1 MEQVDCVV
9 IGAGVVGMA
18 CARALALS
26 GRDVIVIEKESM
38 PGSEISARNSGVIHA
53 GIYYPQNSLKAE
65 LCIKGK
71 ELLYSY
77 CNDHAVPH
85 KKCGK
90 LIVATT
96 SAEEKT
102 LEDIKQRAIKNGVDD
117 LHYLSASEIKDRE
130 PELHATKALFSPST
144 GIVDVHSLILAF
156 QGDLE
161 NNGGMIAFNT
171 PVTGGK
177 ASDQGIIL
185 HTGGESPMTLQA
197 KTVINAGG
205 LHAPTLAG
213 KLTHFPKECVPDLF
227 YAKGNYFSL
236 SGKAP
241 FSNLIYPVPEAAGL
255 GVHVTLDMEGQI
267 RFGPDV
273 EWVETLDYEVSPDRS
288 RPFYDAIRRYWP
300 ALKDGALT
308 PDYSGIRPKL
318 QAPGKPAVDFV
329 IQDKTNHGIHGLI
342 NLFGIESPG
351 LTASM
356 AIAEKVLALSS
367 QG

>member
-26 GRDVIVIEKESM
+26 GREVIVIEKESM

-53 GIYYPQNSLKAE
+53 GIYYPHNSLKAE
-65 LCIKGK
+65 LCVKGK
-71 ELLYSY
+71 ELLYQY
-77 CNDHAVPH
+77 CQGHAVPYNN
-85 KKCGK
+85 CGK

-96 SAEEKT
+96 TSEEKT
-102 LEDIKQRAIKNGVDD
+102 LEDIKQRAIRNGVDD
-117 LHYLSASEIKDRE
+117 LCYLSASEIKDRE
-130 PELHATKALFSPST
+130 PELHATKALYSPST
-144 GIVDVHSLILAF
+144 GIVDVHNLILAF

-161 NNGGMIAFNT
+161 NHGGMIAFNT
-171 PVTGGK
+171 PVTGGDV
-177 ASDQGIIL
+177 SNHRIIL
-185 HTGGESPMTLQA
+185 HTGGESPMALQA
-197 KTVINAGG
+197 KTVINAAG
-205 LHAPTLAG
+205 LHAPTLAAS
-213 KLTHFPKECVPDLF
+213 LTHFPKDCVPALF

-273 EWVETLDYEVSPDRS
+273 EWVETLDYEVSSDRS
-288 RPFYDAIRRYWP
+288 KPFYEAIRRYWP
-300 ALKDGALT
+300 DLKDGTLT

-318 QAPGKPAVDFV
+318 QAPGDPAVDFV
-329 IQDKTNHGIHGLI
+329 IQDNKTHGIPGLT

-351 LTASM
+351 LTASL
-356 AIAEKVLALSS
+356 AIAEKVQTLSS
-367 QG
+367 

>member
-9 IGAGVVGMA
+9 IGAGVVGMT

-26 GRDVIVIEKESM
+26 GREVIVIEKESM

-53 GIYYPQNSLKAE
+53 GIYYPHNSLKAE
-65 LCIKGK
+65 LCVKGK
-71 ELLYSY
+71 ELLYKY
-77 CNDHAVPH
+77 CQDHAVPH
-85 KKCGK
+85 RNCGK
-90 LIVATT
+90 LIVATNAT
-96 SAEEKT
+96 EEKT
-102 LEDIKQRAIKNGVDD
+102 LEDIKQRATKNGVDD
-117 LHYLSASEIKDRE
+117 LYYLSASEIKDRE
-130 PELHATKALFSPST
+130 PELHATKALYSPST
-144 GIVDVHSLILAF
+144 GIVDVHNLILAF

-161 NNGGMIAFNT
+161 NHGGMIAFNT
-171 PVTGGK
+171 PVIGGEVNEH
-177 ASDQGIIL
+177 GIIL

-197 KTVINAGG
+197 KTVINAAG

-213 KLTHFPKECVPDLF
+213 SLTHFPKNCVPALF

-273 EWVETLDYEVSPDRS
+273 EWVEALDYEVSPDRS
-288 RPFYDAIRRYWP
+288 KPFYEAIRRYWP
-300 ALKDGALT
+300 DLKDGTLT

-318 QAPGKPAVDFV
+318 QAPGDPAVDFV
-329 IQDKTNHGIHGLI
+329 IQDKKTHGIPGLT

-356 AIAEKVLALSS
+356 AIAEKVLTLSS
-367 QG
+367 